1 MKKASYI
8 LTLWL
13 MTVLA
18 IQAQVELRPTVGMN
32 ISSLESLKDTASFRS
47 DAGFSV
53 GLDLQFGNRW
63 YVQPGVHYDVS
74 RNTIELHGGEE
85 SSLKVG
91 RVRIP
96 VLLGYK
102 LFEPDVD
109 RFFNVRLF
117 TGPNISF
124 VTSVDDGESQLD
136 IDKED
141 FQSSTFGWHAG
152 GGLDIL
158 IVFIDFGYQFGLSD
172 VFDDLQI
179 QGLEGANSK
188 NNVFYL
194 NAGLRV
200 RF

>member
-1 MKKASYI
+1 MKKTFI
-8 LTLWL
+8 LLFVWL
-13 MTVLA
+13 TPMLA

-53 GLDLQFGNRW
+53 GLDLQFGNRF

-74 RNTIELHGGEE
+74 RNTIELSGGQE
-85 SSLKVG
+85 SSLQVG

-96 VLLGYK
+96 VLFGYK

-124 VTSVDDGESQLD
+124 VTSVDDGESQLN

-141 FQSSTFGWHAG
+141 FKASTFGWHAG

-158 IVFIDFGYQFGLSD
+158 IVFIDFGYQFGLSN
-172 VFDDLQI
+172 VFEDLQI